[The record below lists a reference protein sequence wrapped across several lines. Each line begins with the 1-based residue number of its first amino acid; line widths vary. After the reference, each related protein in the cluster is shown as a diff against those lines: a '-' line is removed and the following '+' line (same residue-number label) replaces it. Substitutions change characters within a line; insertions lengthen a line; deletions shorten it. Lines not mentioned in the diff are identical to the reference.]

1 MPWVYF
7 SRNYEFKPRPNWMV
21 LYRAGGTYLV
31 TRACAER
38 AIATE
43 AAIPAQRPEMDRDA
57 ARKTNGRRPLEA

>member
-31 TRACAER
+31 TRACAEH
-38 AIATE
+38 AIALE
-43 AAIPAQRPEMDRDA
+43 VAIPAQRPARNEDA
-57 ARKTNGRRPLEA
+57 ARTTNGVRPPEA